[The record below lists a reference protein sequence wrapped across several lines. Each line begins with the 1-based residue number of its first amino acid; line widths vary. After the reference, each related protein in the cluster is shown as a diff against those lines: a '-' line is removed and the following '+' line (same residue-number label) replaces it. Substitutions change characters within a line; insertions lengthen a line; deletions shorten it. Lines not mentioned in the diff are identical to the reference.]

1 MSEAVE
7 LVGKKKLDNFFFY
20 YHFPGPSSTVRTRKG
35 AENSAEAIYAACLL
49 PSFA

>member
-7 LVGKKKLDNFFFY
+7 LVEKLDIFFY
-20 YHFPGPSSTVRTRKG
+20 CYYFPGPSSTVRTRKE
-35 AENSAEAIYAACLL
+35 AEKNAEATYTL